1 MSKRGSRIARRIL
14 FIIAIASIRH
24 TRNGSI
30 VNSVLKEYYDIKLQS
45 KSKKVAIGALMR
57 KITNII
63 FAVLRNDSEFKML
76 TPKEHIDNYNN
87 TLKVA

>member
-1 MSKRGSRIARRIL
+1 
-14 FIIAIASIRH
+14 
-24 TRNGSI
+24 
-30 VNSVLKEYYDIKLQS
+30 
-45 KSKKVAIGALMR
+45 MR

-63 FAVLRNDSEFKML
+63 FAVLRNDSKFKML